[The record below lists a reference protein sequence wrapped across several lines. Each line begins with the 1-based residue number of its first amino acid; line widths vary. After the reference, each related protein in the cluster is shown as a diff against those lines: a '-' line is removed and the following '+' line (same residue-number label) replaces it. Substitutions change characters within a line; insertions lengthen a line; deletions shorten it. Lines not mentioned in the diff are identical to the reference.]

1 MYLVLPRIQGQ
12 SGYMYMERS
21 NEIVILVPR
30 LNNLGTRPQERS
42 SLGTVSLTDHTQI
55 MRMSSIDM
63 GLDYNSTVMLSCK
76 LLFATAKAI
85 VDIGPDMPQQ
95 L

>member
-21 NEIVILVPR
+21 NEIVILVLR
-30 LNNLGTRPQERS
+30 LNNLGTM
-42 SLGTVSLTDHTQI
+42 SLTDHTQI